1 MTEAEL
7 VEASATYNELMQ
19 GWVSAY
25 FTAFTAFI
33 ITSYFV
39 GRRLT
44 KTQTIFISGGFF
56 LFSALCTFAAFGAG
70 SLLVHFAQEVMT
82 INPER
87 QFLASYPTI
96 YVGTILMTIGILG
109 SLKFMWDVRHTESG

>member
-1 MTEAEL
+1 MSEAEL

-19 GWVSAY
+19 GWISAY

-44 KTQTIFISGGFF
+44 KTQAVFISGGFF
-56 LFSALCTFAAFGAG
+56 LFSALCTFAAFGTG
-70 SLLVHFAQEVMT
+70 SSLVDFANEAEA

-87 QFLASYPTI
+87 NFLANDPTI
-96 YVGTILMTIGILG
+96 YAGTIVLAIGILI
-109 SLKFMWDVRHTESG
+109 SLKFMWDVKHARGE